1 MAGGRYDGLV
11 EALGGSHLP
20 GVGWAAGIERLALLI
35 DRAPT
40 RVRPIALVPVGE
52 QAADV
57 AFKIAHD
64 LRHAGFSVDM
74 GYSGNVGRRMKR
86 ASKVNARIAVLIGDD
101 EIATG
106 AATVRNMDTGA
117 QETAPLD
124 RLVTS
129 LEMYRA

>member
-1 MAGGRYDGLV
+1 
-11 EALGGSHLP
+11 
-20 GVGWAAGIERLALLI
+20 
-35 DRAPT
+35 
-40 RVRPIALVPVGE
+40 
-52 QAADV
+52 
-57 AFKIAHD
+57 
-64 LRHAGFSVDM
+64 M

-124 RLVTS
+124 RLVAS
-129 LEMYRA
+129 LEMYKA